1 MKFSNILIL
10 FFKACMLQCLPF
22 PLFYSLLILPQ
33 ICANQDLLQTWANL
47 YTNCLLKK
55 KKNFL
60 SNVQFL
66 FGMRYNFRFIVDRL
80 NGFHFFT
87 IISIFLKNV
96 WEWWRISQNIHW
108 FLTSFFG
115 PFTVYTSTSW
125 RESKC
130 KMVFLFVKICNNLVM
145 WYLTVM
151 LLLPHISMLWRW
163 IWILITHF
171 LQANGL

>member
-1 MKFSNILIL
+1 
-10 FFKACMLQCLPF
+10 
-22 PLFYSLLILPQ
+22 
-33 ICANQDLLQTWANL
+33 
-47 YTNCLLKK
+47 
-55 KKNFL
+55 
-60 SNVQFL
+60 
-66 FGMRYNFRFIVDRL
+66 MRYNFRFIVDRL

-130 KMVFLFVKICNNLVM
+130 KMVFLFVKNCNNLVM
-145 WYLTVM
+145 WYLPLR

-163 IWILITHF
+163 IWIQINKQPVYEQLVLRSKCWRSKCWAIF
-171 LQANGL
+171 RARSSSIKQQ